1 LEPEAAT
8 REGERLVYFPYA
20 AVPWKGIMAGGGYE
34 GGYSKSAPIGIY
46 EESSSLEISGFE
58 FFIGYVIKI
67 KIIAPYFKVGY
78 GAHSYR
84 QKIESLDVESF
95 KVDHKKSAVTIGIGI
110 RLYPIKNLFGVG
122 EAKICSP
129 KSQAV

>member
-1 LEPEAAT
+1 
-8 REGERLVYFPYA
+8 
-20 AVPWKGIMAGGGYE
+20 MAGGGYE